1 MMNNYMKGSSS
12 TEFI

>member
-1 MMNNYMKGSSS
+1 MNNYMKGSSS